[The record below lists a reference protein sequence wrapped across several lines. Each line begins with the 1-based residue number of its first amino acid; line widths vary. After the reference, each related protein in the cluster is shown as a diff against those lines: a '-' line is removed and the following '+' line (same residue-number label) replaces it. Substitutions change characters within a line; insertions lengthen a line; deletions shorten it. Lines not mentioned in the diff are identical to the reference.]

1 MVLYYDGD
9 DSDDEIYE
17 KEKLVQLLNIS
28 NPRTVIKNLEA
39 YLGKPIKLY
48 ISNRKDKK
56 YKIMNDKGKWVH
68 FGAFDPP
75 MQDYTYHNDSVRREN
90 YLRRSRKIKGD
101 WKNDKF
107 SANNLA
113 RVGLWNAEF

>member
-9 DSDDEIYE
+9 DSDDESYE

-48 ISNRKDKK
+48 ISNRKASK

-75 MQDYTYHNDSVRREN
+75 MQDFTYHNDPVRRDN
-90 YLRRSRKIKGD
+90 YLRRSKKIKGN
-101 WKNDKF
+101 WRADKF

-113 RVGLWNAEF
+113 RVGLWGADF